1 MPQQFQG
8 APEAALLAWG
18 LGQAEAAPLHP
29 ASPGVLRLG
38 EKPTPGVLVLQGA
51 MLSRAPAASPLQQDS
66 ASAALGG
73 NPLIWANVIGLLPS
87 LPRFPSSSLGPPG
100 VTSQVNF
107 PHPSPGPGSAFRG
120 QR

>member
-29 ASPGVLRLG
+29 ASPGVLELG

-73 NPLIWANVIGLLPS
+73 NPLIWANAIGLLPS